1 MIYPGGAPC
10 ILQWILWRRDLI
22 ENEENEID
30 STEDAIEREHCYICD
45 EKLRTGWKSSKHI
58 DGRHLILTI
67 WTRWTSYYFFLVFL
81 NVIYFNVFVILT
93 WETFVVWSWLFIQ
106 WKLVTNKDVI
116 SEIKASFPHL
126 ELGRSATALE
136 FLEFSTS
143 APCISSR
150 SSR

>member
-1 MIYPGGAPC
+1 MENSRVGPALATSVSDDATVLKNEWFTLVVPPASFNGSSGGE
-10 ILQWILWRRDLI
+10 ISLKK
-22 ENEENEID
+22 ID

-106 WKLVTNKDVI
+106 WKLQGVPKKNVI
-116 SEIKASFPHL
+116 
-126 ELGRSATALE
+126 
-136 FLEFSTS
+136 
-143 APCISSR
+143 
-150 SSR
+150 